1 MPIRNGKCM
10 RSGAQP
16 RSFSAQPRQR
26 SPTRNAEGFR
36 SIKVPWPYPPLPEY
50 VFRTMEKDLADMLF
64 HESRRMFEDI
74 PDVDLISKEDVI
86 MRKLVMKTL
95 SSVRQWLL
103 PACATHRSAL
113 LWYKKAQ
120 NSGRDNCGHM
130 VRISTQALG
139 PDRIIDV
146 STQPAQKAFFR
157 GSYDQW
163 ALAGVD
169 DVGRYLKRAIGNCE
183 VELMWRGRININLM
197 EVVDPDTGDYLMHYK
212 DALAQDHFNYFCLG
226 QITSNAPQRLRSL
239 LETVIG
245 NDDAIRIHLIHRD
258 LLPTGFRNLCLRAHR
273 LVQKSLSEGSPPSF
287 ARVGSETRLLFL
299 Q

>member
-1 MPIRNGKCM
+1 MKNGKCM

-36 SIKVPWPYPPLPEY
+36 SVKVPWPYPPL
-50 VFRTMEKDLADMLF
+50 
-64 HESRRMFEDI
+64 

-120 NSGRDNCGHM
+120 HSGRDNCGHM

-146 STQPAQKAFFR
+146 STQSVQKAFFR
-157 GSYDQW
+157 GNYDQW
-163 ALAGVD
+163 GLAGVD
-169 DVGRYLKRAIGNCE
+169 DVSKYLKS
-183 VELMWRGRININLM
+183 
-197 EVVDPDTGDYLMHYK
+197 Y
-212 DALAQDHFNYFCLG
+212 
-226 QITSNAPQRLRSL
+226 
-239 LETVIG
+239 
-245 NDDAIRIHLIHRD
+245 
-258 LLPTGFRNLCLRAHR
+258 
-273 LVQKSLSEGSPPSF
+273 
-287 ARVGSETRLLFL
+287 
-299 Q
+299 

>member
-1 MPIRNGKCM
+1 MKNGKCM

-36 SIKVPWPYPPLPEY
+36 SVKVPWPYPPL
-50 VFRTMEKDLADMLF
+50 
-64 HESRRMFEDI
+64 

-120 NSGRDNCGHM
+120 HSGRDNCGHM

-146 STQPAQKAFFR
+146 STQSAQKAFFR
-157 GSYDQW
+157 GNYDQW
-163 ALAGVD
+163 GLAGVD

-197 EVVDPDTGDYLMHYK
+197 EVVDPDTGDYLMQYR
-212 DALAQDHFNYFCLG
+212 DALAQRSIAMVTEIKQLDADHHASLMGIAKEANLTKLPEWIPLSPFSTKVLREHSDTYLG
-226 QITSNAPQRLRSL
+226 SQLKQLSWLTARTLQASL
-239 LETVIG
+239 LFHMAG
-245 NDDAIRIHLIHRD
+245 R
-258 LLPTGFRNLCLRAHR
+258 
-273 LVQKSLSEGSPPSF
+273 
-287 ARVGSETRLLFL
+287 
-299 Q
+299 